1 MSRSPQFSRR
11 SVLVLPLGAL
21 ATHPSVSAIAQTA
34 ELPPVLFL
42 HGNGDHAGL
51 WQTAIWRFES
61 NGYDRAKLF
70 AFNFTDPMARDD
82 DAIPQLNR
90 SSTADQL
97 REIAVQVEHV
107 LAATKAPRLAMV
119 ASSRGG
125 NAVRNYLTTE
135 GGAGKVSHVVL
146 CGTPNHGVFA
156 FDALMGSEFNGRG
169 PFLTRLNAQPDE
181 ITAGPAWLTLRS
193 DGMDKYAQPD
203 GRFIG
208 RPGVPTGV
216 NADGAELK
224 GAVNLVL
231 GAVDHRETAFS
242 PRAFR
247 EIYKFIAGREPD
259 RIAITPEAPVRI
271 SGLVTGNPGG
281 VPTNRPIENALV
293 QVYALSPD
301 NAERQGPALYEG
313 RTGETGAW
321 GPALPPPGA
330 PLEFLV
336 TAEGYPVTH
345 IYRAAFPRSTSVM
358 HLRPG
363 RLLAAA
369 EKEAGAV
376 ALFTRPRGYFGRPRD
391 VVLFDGKEPAD
402 VKTGVPTDATTTL
415 RLAEATSRPV
425 VGEFNEERVVSRTW
439 PARENHLTIAELTF

>member
-1 MSRSPQFSRR
+1 MSRSWQFSRR
-11 SVLVLPLGAL
+11 SVLVLPLGAF
-21 ATHPSVSAIAQTA
+21 AAQSARAVAQTA
-34 ELPPVLFL
+34 TEPPPILFV
-42 HGNGDHAGL
+42 HGNGDHAAL

-82 DAIPQLNR
+82 DSVPQLNR

-97 REIAVQVEHV
+97 REITVQVEHV
-107 LAATKAPRLAMV
+107 LAATKAPKLAMV

-125 NAVRNYLTTE
+125 NAVRNYLATE
-135 GGAGKVSHVVL
+135 GAAAKVSHVVL

-169 PFLTRLNAQPDE
+169 PFLMRLNAQPDE

-216 NADGAELK
+216 NADGPELK

-259 RIAITPEAPVRI
+259 RIAIVAEAPVRI

-293 QVYALSPD
+293 QVFALSPD
-301 NAERQGPALYEG
+301 NAGRQGPAIYEG
-313 RTGETGAW
+313 RTGETGLW
-321 GPALPPPGA
+321 GPATSPPGA
-330 PLEFLV
+330 PLEFVV

-345 IYRAAFPRSTSVM
+345 IYRAAFPRSTNVM
-358 HLRPG
+358 HLRPA
-363 RLLAAA
+363 RPLTSA
-369 EKEAGAV
+369 EKDAGAV
-376 ALFTRPRGYFGRPRD
+376 AVFMRPRGYFGRPRD

-415 RLAEATSRPV
+415 RLAESAARPV

-439 PARENHLTIAELTF
+439 PAHENHLTIAELTY

>member
-1 MSRSPQFSRR
+1 MQFSRR
-11 SVLVLPLGAL
+11 SVLVLPLAAL
-21 ATHPSVSAIAQTA
+21 AQPTRALAQPTA
-34 ELPPVLFL
+34 DPPPILFV
-42 HGNGDHAGL
+42 HGNGDHAAL

-61 NGYDRAKLF
+61 NGYERAKLF

-82 DAIPQLNR
+82 DTVPQLNR

-107 LAATKAPRLAMV
+107 LAATKAPKLAMV

-125 NAVRNYLTTE
+125 NTVRNYLSTE
-135 GGAGKVSHVVL
+135 GAAAKVSHAVL

-156 FDALMGSEFNGRG
+156 FDALTGSEFNGRG

-181 ITAGPAWLTLRS
+181 ITAGPSWLTLRS
-193 DGMDKYAQPD
+193 DGMDKYAQAD

-208 RPGVPTGV
+208 RPGTPTGV
-216 NADGAELK
+216 TTEGPELK

-259 RIAITPEAPVRI
+259 RIAIVPETPLRI
-271 SGLVTGNPGG
+271 GGLVTGNPGG
-281 VPTNRPIENALV
+281 VPTNRPIEGALV
-293 QVYALSPD
+293 QVFALSPD
-301 NAERQGPALYEG
+301 NAERLGPALYEG

-321 GPALPPPGA
+321 GPAMPPAGA
-330 PLEFLV
+330 PLEFVV
-336 TAEGYPVTH
+336 TADGYPVTH
-345 IYRAAFPRSTSVM
+345 IYRAAFPRSTNVM

-363 RLLAAA
+363 RPLAAA

-402 VKTGVPTDATTTL
+402 VKTGVPTDATSTL
-415 RLAEATSRPV
+415 RVAEATSRPV

-439 PARENHLTIAELTF
+439 PARENHMTIAELTY